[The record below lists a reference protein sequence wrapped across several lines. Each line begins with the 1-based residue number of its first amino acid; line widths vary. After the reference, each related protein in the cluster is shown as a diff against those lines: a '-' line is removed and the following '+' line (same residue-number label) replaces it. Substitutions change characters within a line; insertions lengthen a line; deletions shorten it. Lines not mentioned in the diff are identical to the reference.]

1 MKKLLPLMLCALC
14 AVPSF
19 GQRLNGSRYRG
30 FAEGLYMTGVT
41 GSDYDDN
48 NLRGWGFS
56 TTHGCQ
62 FNRYIFVG
70 GGFAYYRAKCSEDG
84 YYYSSNSWYGYSTR
98 HYTQDTYYNIIPI
111 YSDFRVHM
119 ARSRVSPFF
128 DVKLGATISEEVG
141 VFVSPSLGLRI
152 GMSDD
157 VGINITAG
165 YTSMSGIIDADTY
178 SSAFTVS
185 VGIDF

>member
-1 MKKLLPLMLCALC
+1 MKKLLPLLLFVLAAM
-14 AVPSF
+14 PTF
-19 GQRLNGSRYRG
+19 GQRLDGPRYRG
-30 FAEGLYMTGVT
+30 FAEGAYMV
-41 GSDYDDN
+41 GSDEDLDDF
-48 NLRGWGFS
+48 NLHGWGFS

-70 GGFAYYRAKCSEDG
+70 GGFAYYRAKCSEDS
-84 YYYSSNSWYGYSTR
+84 YYYSSNSWYGYSAR

-128 DVKLGATISEEVG
+128 DIKLGATISEEVG
-141 VFVSPSLGLRI
+141 VFVSPSFGLRV

-165 YTSMSGIIDADTY
+165 YTSMSGLIDADTY
-178 SSAFTVS
+178 SSAFTIS